1 MPGRCGY
8 IPGRG
13 GMPGSGVRTGCE
25 GSGRGPP
32 GVGRAVEPGYGG
44 RFGAPAGRG
53 GIGGAA
59 GRALGTPVCA
69 AAPPAAARVAAG
81 LAGRSVL
88 GAGLGPAGY
97 VFAIMHLLTHGFF
110 KAGLFLGAGSVMHA
124 TNDETDMR
132 RYGGL
137 RPYMPI

>member
-13 GMPGSGVRTGCE
+13 GMPGSGVRTGWE

-32 GVGRAVEPGYGG
+32 GVGRAVDPGYGG

-88 GAGLGPAGY
+88 GAGLGIRGGAVGSGGVGVVGRCSSMRRRSVGGMMRP
-97 VFAIMHLLTHGFF
+97 
-110 KAGLFLGAGSVMHA
+110 GAG
-124 TNDETDMR
+124 R
-132 RYGGL
+132 
-137 RPYMPI
+137 